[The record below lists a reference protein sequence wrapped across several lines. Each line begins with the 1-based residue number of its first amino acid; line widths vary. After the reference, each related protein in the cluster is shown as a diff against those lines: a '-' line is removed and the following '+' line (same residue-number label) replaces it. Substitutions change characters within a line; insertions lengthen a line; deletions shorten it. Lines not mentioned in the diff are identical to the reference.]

1 MELSLTLNNRYRLLS
16 QVAAGGMAVVYK
28 AQDTLLNRVVAV
40 KVLRES
46 FAADPTF
53 QARFQRE
60 AQSAANLTHPNI
72 VTVYDVGQD
81 TGRHYIV
88 MEFVDGEDLK
98 HIIRGEA
105 PLAVQRAVDITVQMC
120 AALGAAHR
128 VGLVHCD
135 VKPQNVLVT
144 QDGRVKVTDFG
155 IARLVSQASTHITD
169 TVWGTPHYISPEQ
182 ATGQS
187 PTPASDVYA
196 VGCVLYEMLAGRL
209 PFEGETH
216 TQLALAHMR
225 DEPPP
230 LTSLNPAVPPYLEQ
244 IVRKVMSKEPAARY
258 RSADQL
264 ATILL
269 EYRHVAD
276 QATGLQPVTHTPIE
290 HTVTR
295 PVIRETQVRQPE
307 SEGFDW
313 LGWLLGGL
321 AAIALIGLIPLWL
334 IVLRTY
340 TSPAVLPTP
349 SPPPFVTPSPSSGA
363 APTANEPVDVP
374 NVIGVRRD
382 EAVQRLTAAGLTVSE
397 DPRRFNK
404 DAPKDTV
411 IEQNPAGGTSLA
423 RDAIVRIVVSDGPQ
437 VSPVVNILN
446 LIYDDTIREG
456 LKQFGWDVRVVEI
469 YSPEP
474 VGQILDQMPT
484 PLTPLAAGDPL
495 TLTVSGGITITLE
508 TQFDGMI
515 QLDSA
520 LLPSDRIQRGE
531 PLDFTL
537 LWHSLRTP
545 DTPYTRFVHLV
556 DPSGVIRSQIDAEPN
571 PPTSGWTR
579 NFVIRDQ
586 PFPTLDIPLEAPP
599 GEYKLYV
606 GFYPVGRP
614 ANRLSITDAG
624 KSEETDNQRAL
635 IKTITILP

>member
-28 AQDTLLNRVVAV
+28 AQDTLLNRIVAV

-60 AQSAANLTHPNI
+60 AQSAANLNHPNV
-72 VTVYDVGQD
+72 VTVYDVGHD
-81 TGRHYIV
+81 AGRHYIV

-98 HIIRGEA
+98 QIIRAEA
-105 PLAVQRAVDITVQMC
+105 PLPIQRAVDITVQMC

-128 VGLVHCD
+128 AGLVHCD

-144 QDGRVKVTDFG
+144 KDGRVKVTDFG
-155 IARLVSQASTHITD
+155 IARALSQASSHITD

-182 ATGQS
+182 AAGQT
-187 PTPASDVYA
+187 PTPSSDVYA
-196 VGCVLYEMLAGRL
+196 VGVVLYEMLAGRL

-230 LTSLNPAVPPYLEQ
+230 LTAFNPGVPPYLDQ
-244 IVRKVMSKEPAARY
+244 IVRKVMSKEPSVRY

-276 QATGLQPVTHTPIE
+276 QSTGLQPVPRASIE
-290 HTVTR
+290 QTVTHP
-295 PVIRETQVRQPE
+295 PVRTASPPPPPA
-307 SEGFDW
+307 EGFDW

-321 AAIALIGLIPLWL
+321 AAIAIIGLIPLWL

-340 TSPAVLPTP
+340 TTPAPAPTPPSFATPASGAPSPTNGLPT
-349 SPPPFVTPSPSSGA
+349 S
-363 APTANEPVDVP
+363 VP
-374 NVIGVRRD
+374 NVIGAVRD
-382 EAVQRLTAAGLTVSE
+382 EAIRRLVEAGFAVGE
-397 DPRRFNK
+397 DPRRFDK

-411 IEQNPAGGTSLA
+411 IEQTPLGGATLPTNS
-423 RDAIVRIVVSDGPQ
+423 IVRIVVSDGPQ
-437 VSPVVNILN
+437 VSNVVNVLGAIL
-446 LIYDDTIREG
+446 DQTIMDG
-456 LKQFGWDVRVVEI
+456 LKTYGWDIRIEEI

-474 VGQILDQMPT
+474 YQKILNQT
-484 PLTPLAAGDPL
+484 PQPGAQLASGEPL
-495 TLTVSGGITITLE
+495 TLTVSGGITITLA
-508 TQFDGMI
+508 TRFADML

-520 LLPSDRIQRGE
+520 LIPVDRVRPGDS
-531 PLDFTL
+531 LDL
-537 LWHSLRTP
+537 ELIWHSVRSP
-545 DTPYTRFVHLV
+545 DAPYIRLIHLV
-556 DPSGVIRSQIDAEPN
+556 DPDGIIRAQIDAEPD
-571 PPTSGWTR
+571 PPTPSWPR
-579 NFVIRDQ
+579 SVVIHDR
-586 PFPTLDIPLEAPP
+586 PLVLSIPTNAPP

-614 ANRLSITDAG
+614 EPENRLPITDAG
-624 KSEETDNQRAL
+624 ESEEIDGNRAL
-635 IKTITILP
+635 VKKITVQP